1 MEKSEVKI
9 RQTEVDSTESRVG
22 RILLFRRLSDEDS
35 SNVLNLWF
43 KQVGLLLIQNR
54 YRALWFITAPLL
66 GECICYLVIR
76 IMKNQNIL
84 DVFILTTGIVGFLYA
99 RAFAISLPWNIDLV
113 PIVLFFIYSGY
124 RLKTILERIRT
135 FRFSN
140 KLILFALAVIL
151 NLVFS
156 YINYHLAGNRIDFFY
171 SRFRYEFLFILG
183 AFLGVLR

>member
-84 DVFILTTGIVGFLYA
+84 DVFILNTLFL
-99 RAFAISLPWNIDLV
+99 RA
-113 PIVLFFIYSGY
+113 LFFLCLDIS
-124 RLKTILERIRT
+124 I
-135 FRFSN
+135 
-140 KLILFALAVIL
+140 
-151 NLVFS
+151 
-156 YINYHLAGNRIDFFY
+156 IN
-171 SRFRYEFLFILG
+171 
-183 AFLGVLR
+183 